1 MPFALKNAKV
11 TYQQAMTVIFR
22 NQLQKIMDCY
32 VNDITVKNRDKEIY
46 VKNLRTIFD
55 LMKAHQLK
63 INPTKSFLWVSSRK
77 FIGFIV
83 MSKGIHLDH
92 DKVKAIQ

>member
-11 TYQQAMTVIFR
+11 TYQQAMTVIFH

-32 VNDITVKNRDKEIY
+32 VDDITIKNRDKEVY

-77 FIGFIV
+77 FIDFIV
-83 MSKGIHLDH
+83 MSKGIHLDL